1 MTYIYYKGFL
11 IMNEIDKILSRMID
25 EIECELA
32 IKMSVEETAFV
43 YEILANGVE
52 EITSL
57 RLNNTGAG
65 V

>member
-1 MTYIYYKGFL
+1 
-11 IMNEIDKILSRMID
+11 MNEIDKILSRMID